1 MKQMLCGNWAM
12 FSLIPTTYNFI
23 IMNIM
28 KVLIAS
34 FIILLTTFGGS
45 PYAQQTQNQ
54 AQSIAQGLGL
64 YVFPTKG
71 QDKDQQN
78 KDEMECYK
86 WAIQQTGYD
95 PLNPP
100 EIKAKEA
107 DRSLNGQG
115 LVGGAKG
122 AAAGAAIGAIA
133 GDAGQGAAIGAV
145 VGGLS
150 GRRAR
155 LRGDQMEQMH
165 NEQAAAA
172 KSQELMNN
180 YKKAFSACMEGKG
193 YTIK

>member
-1 MKQMLCGNWAM
+1 
-12 FSLIPTTYNFI
+12 
-23 IMNIM
+23 M
-28 KVLIAS
+28 KVLMAS
-34 FIILLTTFGGS
+34 FIILLVTFSGS
-45 PYAQQTQNQ
+45 LFAQQAPSQTK
-54 AQSIAQGLGL
+54 SISQGLGL
-64 YVFPTKG
+64 YIFPTKG

-78 KDEMECYK
+78 KDESECYK

-107 DRSLNGQG
+107 DRSRDGSG
-115 LVGGAKG
+115 IVGGAKG

-150 GRRAR
+150 GRRSR
-155 LRGDQMEQMH
+155 IRGDQMEQAY
-165 NEQAAAA
+165 NEQAAVA
-172 KSQELMNN
+172 KSEELMNN